1 MHSLLRILTSFVVYN
16 VRRFGT
22 KNTFNLNVVFF
33 SKPLFSI
40 NIPRAI
46 ASFSISAELTQTNSP
61 LKQLIII
68 INYFRCN
75 LKSIMIQP
83 RFFLSNISL
92 FLQLNCIFIFYLFAI
107 RKANGMGCKKLL
119 TIIHIFIGN
128 SFEKYNKIIG
138 SQYF

>member
-83 RFFLSNISL
+83 RFFSFKYFSFSPIKLHFRIL
-92 FLQLNCIFIFYLFAI
+92 FICNQ
-107 RKANGMGCKKLL
+107 KSKWNGMQKVA
-119 TIIHIFIGN
+119 HHY
-128 SFEKYNKIIG
+128 S
-138 SQYF
+138 YFYWK